1 MAPTDD
7 LGIMVPFL
15 LFSYVAGAMGFYR
28 YIYHTAPI
36 MEEES
41 TGCKVYE
48 LFPAE
53 EIRRAA

>member
-1 MAPTDD
+1 
-7 LGIMVPFL
+7 MVPFL
-15 LFSYVAGAMGFYR
+15 FFGYVAAAMGFYR

-36 MEEES
+36 MEEDS
-41 TGCKVYE
+41 APCKVYE